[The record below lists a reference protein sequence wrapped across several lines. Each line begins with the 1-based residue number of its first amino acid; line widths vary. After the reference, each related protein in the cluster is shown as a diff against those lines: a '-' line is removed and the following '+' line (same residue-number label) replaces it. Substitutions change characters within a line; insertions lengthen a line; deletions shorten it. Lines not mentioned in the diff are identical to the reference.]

1 MHWLAQLIAPLN
13 HVLLVVGADHVS
25 VAELAGFI
33 TGAACVWLTVKV
45 HIANFPVGL
54 ANDAFFL
61 ILFLAAGL
69 YADSGLQ
76 IVYLV
81 LGTVGW
87 WQWLNGGQNHTRL
100 EAGRS
105 SATELIVLAVLVAL
119 ATYGLTLLLESVNDV
134 APFWDAL
141 TTALSL
147 AAQWLLNTKKIQNWY
162 FWIAADVVYVPL
174 YGVKHLWLTGL
185 VYLVFLILCFR
196 GIAEW
201 REALVQQRPRLGRL
215 GVPAFEGTK

>member
-1 MHWLAQLIAPLN
+1 MSPLAHLVSPLN
-13 HVLLVVGADHVS
+13 HVLFIIGADHVT

-45 HIANFPVGL
+45 DIANFPVGL

-61 ILFLAAGL
+61 FLFLAAGL
-69 YADSGLQ
+69 YADSALQ

-81 LGTVGW
+81 LGVVGW
-87 WQWLNGGQNHTRL
+87 WQWLHGGANHTRL
-100 EAGRS
+100 EARHS
-105 SATELIVLAVLVAL
+105 SGGELLVLGTLIV
-119 ATYGLTLLLESVNDV
+119 TITWGLTLLLGAVHDI

-147 AAQWLLNTKKIQNWY
+147 AAQWLLNTKKIENWY

-185 VYLVFLILCFR
+185 VYLIFLAMCFR
-196 GIAEW
+196 GLTEW
-201 REALVQQRPRLGRL
+201 RQALVPAKQ
-215 GVPAFEGTK
+215 VPASSFVPGLEVAD

>member
-1 MHWLAQLIAPLN
+1 MHWLAHLISPLN
-13 HVLLVVGADHVS
+13 HVLFVVGADHVS

-81 LGTVGW
+81 LGVVGW
-87 WQWLNGGQNHTRL
+87 WQWLHGGQNRTRL
-100 EAGRS
+100 QAGRS
-105 SATELIVLAVLVAL
+105 SATELIVLLALVAL
-119 ATYGLTLLLESVNDV
+119 TTYGLTLLLQSVDDV
-134 APFWDAL
+134 APFWDAS

-201 REALVQQRPRLGRL
+201 RKALVGQRPRLGRL
-215 GVPAFEGTK
+215 GAAALEGAG